1 MRFDGC
7 YCSRREAMVVAASL
21 VMVLVKQARAEGH
34 ERYIAEAF
42 RQRSIAI
49 AAGDQPYGAVVVRA
63 GMIIGRGASRV
74 VQDRNIDAHA
84 ERLAIA
90 DAMARAGSSDLSG
103 AILYSSSRPC
113 RTCERVAANAG
124 ISRMIYGQGTAD
136 GGAPRG

>member
-7 YCSRREAMVVAASL
+7 DCSRREAML
-21 VMVLVKQARAEGH
+21 VTPLLLALMMPARAEGN

-90 DAMARAGSSDLSG
+90 DAMARTSSSDRSG

-113 RTCERVAANAG
+113 RTCERAAANAR
-124 ISRMIYGQGTAD
+124 ISRMIYGQGAAD
-136 GGAPRG
+136 GGTPRE